1 MFILPPFLLRLYK
14 EIFKAVKCTHF
25 KQRGLYARPAGL
37 STSGT
42 ALPLQPDGLLGG
54 GGGRGGLHVD
64 CWHL

>member
-1 MFILPPFLLRLYK
+1 MFILPPFLLLRLYK

-25 KQRGLYARPAGL
+25 KQRGLYTRLAGL

-54 GGGRGGLHVD
+54 GR
-64 CWHL
+64 